1 MSPSNEELLQE
12 ALNLGERELAS
23 LAGALIERH
32 PGYRLQHRG
41 GVTEWSE

>member
-1 MSPSNEELLQE
+1 MINFKLA
-12 ALNLGERELAS
+12 ALCTVFGFLLAS